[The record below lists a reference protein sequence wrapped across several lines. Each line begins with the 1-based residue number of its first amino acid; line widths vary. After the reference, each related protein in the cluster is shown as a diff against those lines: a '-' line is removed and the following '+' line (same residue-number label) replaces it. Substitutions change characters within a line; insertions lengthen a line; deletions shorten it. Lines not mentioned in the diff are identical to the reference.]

1 MKTTFSALALA
12 AVVAL
17 TTQAS
22 FAGSHHTKMKAAPQT
37 TMNER
42 IRNAHAYVLPNE
54 NWTNGA
60 FQYDEALS
68 PPAGH

>member
-1 MKTTFSALALA
+1 MKTTFAALALA

-22 FAGSHHTKMKAAPQT
+22 FAGSHHTKMRAAHQT

-60 FQYDEALS
+60 YQYDEALS

>member
-17 TTQAS
+17 TIQPS
-22 FAGSHHTKMKAAPQT
+22 FAGSHHAKMKASPRT

>member
-1 MKTTFSALALA
+1 MKTTFSALALV

-22 FAGSHHTKMKAAPQT
+22 FAGSRHTKMKVAPQT
-37 TMNER
+37 MMNER
-42 IRNAHAYVLPNE
+42 IRNAHAYVLPSE